1 MKLHAGQHPLLP
13 VSMTRSS
20 GCDTPLIQ
28 TLPPLTFTL
37 SLDLLPEC
45 ADNKNLSWKPAFLSN
60 EELGQLMLEVRSID
74 EEL

>member
-1 MKLHAGQHPLLP
+1 MQVSTLYFLSQWHALVAVANPSYLNP
-13 VSMTRSS
+13 V
-20 GCDTPLIQ
+20 
-28 TLPPLTFTL
+28 PPLTFTL